1 MAVQEKI
8 NAAVTQAL
16 QDPELAKKLREQ
28 GGEPSPMPIAQF
40 KAFIKA
46 ESAQFAR
53 IVDTAKITAE

>member
-1 MAVQEKI
+1 
-8 NAAVTQAL
+8 
-16 QDPELAKKLREQ
+16 
-28 GGEPSPMPIAQF
+28 MPIAQF